1 MLDEIDKKTLE
12 IKQDEEKTVYKTL
25 QEIGD
30 DLPDHS
36 PRFVLMS
43 YPLTLVS
50 GNDVGR
56 NTTRMLTRSSHQ
68 GDYQYHML

>member
-50 GNDVGR
+50 GNDVRR
-56 NTTRMLTRSSHQ
+56 NRTRMLTRISHQ